1 MAAQKTK
8 RSRKSSSSRNSSN
21 GRKSSNGRSASQK
34 PEKYRFA
41 QNVNGD
47 ETVAE
52 REYRSYATSDD
63 PAGAGQDPDVL
74 LDVPVV
80 KVDRIH
86 LKVEELDAHVSLNAK
101 VLDLVTLDVGIDAH
115 LGKLEIEIEGVEAQ
129 ALVKVRLDHVAAIV
143 DRTLTT
149 IDRNPE
155 LVKSLGRALEDVGQ
169 GAGKTLGE
177 TGEAVEDVGEGAEGA
192 VEQVGQGAGQAVG
205 DLGQGAGEAAGQ
217 LGQGAGQAVGQV
229 GEGAGQAVGNLD
241 QVAGKLGKGAGQLGQ
256 GAGQAAGQLGQG
268 AGQLGQG
275 AGQLAQGAG
284 AQAGG
289 PAQAA
294 KQLAKELGTAA
305 ADEAKDLGQ
314 AATQKAKE
322 LAERRR
328 QKRAEKYDATESALQ
343 LADELGVDLDD
354 VKGTGAKGRITV
366 RDVKKAGS
374 DG

>member
-256 GAGQAAGQLGQG
+256 GAGQ
-268 AGQLGQG
+268 LGQG

-328 QKRAEKYDATESALQ
+328 QKRAEKYDATASALQ

-354 VKGTGAKGRITV
+354 IKGTGAKGRITV